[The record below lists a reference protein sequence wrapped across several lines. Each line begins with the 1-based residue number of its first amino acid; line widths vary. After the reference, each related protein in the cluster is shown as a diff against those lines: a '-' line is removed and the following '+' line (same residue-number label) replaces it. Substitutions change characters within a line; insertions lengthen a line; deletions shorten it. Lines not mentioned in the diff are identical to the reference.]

1 MKADAARTAA
11 EQTPAMRQ
19 YFAAKEAHP
28 DCLMFCRIGD
38 FYELFY
44 EDAIIVSRELQLTL
58 TARDREKKQ
67 PMCGVPYHAV
77 DQYIQRL
84 LRKGYRIALCDQMED
99 PKLTKKLVRREVTRV
114 LTPGTAVD
122 AGLGAEQS
130 NWLASVCM
138 AGSGAAAFAG
148 LALMDLSTGEFRATE
163 FAGATAWVQLLD
175 EVGRVRPVELLLA
188 EGELATLEGGN
199 QPMLHGTA
207 AKDGAPE
214 PAGGDGALDGVRTK
228 TGMEDWVF
236 TAEYAVPLLR
246 RHFGVHS
253 LDGMGLAGHEAAATA
268 AGALVHYLQK
278 TKQGGLEHI
287 DTIRFYERAG
297 CLVLDAVSVRNL
309 ELVEP
314 LFAGESPQTTLFHT
328 LDACCTPM
336 GKRLLRATLLRPA
349 NDLAEIEARLEAV
362 GEAVDHLPRR
372 EGLRREM
379 SGVLDMERLL
389 GRVALDSAGPREVLA
404 LAATLACLPGVRE
417 AAAAFKAPRWQELV
431 GTSTSSTGISTGFA
445 KDCTRFST
453 GISEADERISTG
465 FDALEDLHGRIAATI
480 VDEPPV
486 SLSDGGVIR
495 TGVDAELD
503 ELRELGRSGRQALA
517 AIEERERQ
525 RTGIGSLKV
534 RFNSIFGYYL
544 EVTKANS
551 KSVPDDYERKQTLV
565 NAERFTTPELKEYE
579 TKILTAQERSGEIER
594 RIFAD
599 LRRRLLD
606 GAGRMRVTA
615 RRVAEIDMLAC
626 FAHLAA
632 LRGWVRPEVEVSG
645 LLEFVAGRHPVVE
658 RRMEESGG
666 GRFVP
671 NSISLEAWL
680 GDGPEEER
688 TGPSIALITGPNMGG
703 KSTYLRQAALLVVMA
718 QCGCFVP
725 AERMRLGLVDRIYTR
740 IGASDNVARGRSTF
754 MVEMTETAAILNT
767 ATARSLVL
775 LDEMGRG
782 TATYDGLSLAWAAV
796 EHLHEKIGA
805 RTLFA
810 THYHEL
816 TLLQERL
823 ERLKNLRVT
832 AKETAGGIVFLHTVE
847 AGAASKSYGIEVA
860 RLAGL
865 PGNVIA
871 RAREVLKLHERAET
885 QQVARA
891 LEAADAGSVQPMQMT
906 MFTPLSQKI
915 VDRLAA
921 VDLDGLTPREA
932 LNLLAELQRELGAV
946 IMAKSMVVAGV
957 MSGTSAD
964 GVDVAL
970 CRIGPGAG
978 GGNPPRVKLI
988 GYLGTAYPKAVRAA
1002 VLRVMEGEA
1011 LPAAELSRLNWRL
1024 GGIYADCVD
1033 RAATKFGAKVDLV
1046 GCHGQTVHHEAGER
1060 DTSVRECVQRGRWE
1074 RPR

>member
-1 MKADAARTAA
+1 MAKEMSDDAAM
-11 EQTPAMRQ
+11 QTPVMRQ

-28 DCLMFCRIGD
+28 DCLMMCRIGD

-44 EDAIIVSRELQLTL
+44 EDAIVASRELQLTL

-67 PMCGVPYHAV
+67 PMYGVPYHA
-77 DQYIQRL
+77 DEQYIQRL
-84 LRKGYRIALCDQMED
+84 LRKGYRVALCDQMED
-99 PKLTKKLVRREVTRV
+99 PKLTKKIVRREVTRV

-122 AGLGAEQS
+122 ASLGAEQS
-130 NWLASVCM
+130 NWLASV
-138 AGSGAAAFAG
+138 AASGAGAQARVG
-148 LALMDLSTGEFRATE
+148 LALLDLSTGEFRATE
-163 FAGATAWVQLLD
+163 FAGATAWAQLSD
-175 EVGRVRPVELLLA
+175 ELGQARPAELLAA
-188 EGELATLEGGN
+188 EGERVGGASSGLLPTLRDE
-199 QPMLHGTA
+199 T
-207 AKDGAPE
+207 AKDGAPGS
-214 PAGGDGALDGVRTK
+214 GGETVKDGAPDSVPGSLLDTAFEGVRTR
-228 TGMEDWVF
+228 TELEDWVY

-246 RHFGVHS
+246 KQLGVLS
-253 LDGMGLAGHEAAATA
+253 LEGMGLGGHETAALA

-278 TKQGGLEHI
+278 TMQGGLEHI
-287 DTIRFYERAG
+287 DAIRFYAHDEG
-297 CLVLDAVSVRNL
+297 LTLDAVSVRNL

-314 LFAGESPQTTLFHT
+314 LFSGESVQTTLFHT
-328 LDACCTPM
+328 LDACATPM

-349 NDLAEIEARLEAV
+349 AELGEIEERLDAV
-362 GEAVDHLPRR
+362 GEAVGDLRGR
-372 EGLRREM
+372 EGVRRAM
-379 SGVLDMERLL
+379 NGLLDMERLL
-389 GRVALDSAGPREVLA
+389 GRVALDSAGPREVMA
-404 LAATLACLPGVRE
+404 LAGTLGCLPGLRE
-417 AAAAFKAPRWQELV
+417 AVGKFKARRWRELGGGGDPSHV
-431 GTSTSSTGISTGFA
+431 SESRHGAPGKLSSGISTEKSTGI
-445 KDCTRFST
+445 C
-453 GISEADERISTG
+453 TG
-465 FDALEDLHGRIAATI
+465 FDAMEDLHERIVRTI
-480 VDEPPV
+480 VEEPPV
-486 SLSDGGVIR
+486 SFAEGGVIR
-495 TGVDAELD
+495 AGVDAELD

-534 RFNSIFGYYL
+534 RFNSVFGYYL

-551 KSVPDDYERKQTLV
+551 RSVPEDYERKQTLV

-594 RIFAD
+594 RIFAE
-599 LRRRLLD
+599 LRRQLLD
-606 GAGRMRVTA
+606 AAGRMRETA

-632 LRGWVRPEVEVSG
+632 LRGWVRPEVEESG
-645 LLEFVAGRHPVVE
+645 VLEFVAGRHPVVE

-671 NSISLEAWL
+671 NSISLEGWMGGSTSQVSESRPGA
-680 GDGPEEER
+680 PA
-688 TGPSIALITGPNMGG
+688 SIALITGPNMGG

-718 QCGCFVP
+718 QSGCFVP

-767 ATARSLVL
+767 ATAKSLVL

-782 TATYDGLSLAWAAV
+782 TATYDGLSLAWATV

-816 TLLQERL
+816 TLLEERL
-823 ERLKNLRVT
+823 ARLKNLRVT

-865 PGNVIA
+865 PGAVIA

-885 QQVARA
+885 QQVGAALARGVG
-891 LEAADAGSVQPMQMT
+891 EIAAPAMQMT

-915 VDRLAA
+915 VDRLAE

-932 LNLLAELQRELGAV
+932 LNLLAELQREL
-946 IMAKSMVVAGV
+946 KNS
-957 MSGTSAD
+957 
-964 GVDVAL
+964 
-970 CRIGPGAG
+970 
-978 GGNPPRVKLI
+978 
-988 GYLGTAYPKAVRAA
+988 
-1002 VLRVMEGEA
+1002 
-1011 LPAAELSRLNWRL
+1011 
-1024 GGIYADCVD
+1024 
-1033 RAATKFGAKVDLV
+1033 
-1046 GCHGQTVHHEAGER
+1046 
-1060 DTSVRECVQRGRWE
+1060 
-1074 RPR
+1074 